1 MPLTPA
7 ILPFFL
13 YYIPLNQLSRY
24 GGHLLA
30 SHEYDVVSF
39 LVVYVAIVQG
49 GQSAG
54 QFLSFGPNI
63 AQAAASGERIL
74 RLRHVVEGSPSSHD
88 EARLMP
94 MERDMASIE
103 FRNVSFSYSSRDTR
117 IFHHLNLRIGS
128 GQFAALVGASGCGK
142 STIISLLERF
152 YQVSSGEILLGG
164 QNINSIDLSSYR
176 SSLALVSQEPQL
188 FDGTIRD
195 NLLLGQ
201 ASPET
206 IPESQL
212 IQACRDAE
220 IHDFIAS
227 LPDGYNTAL
236 GTNAQAA
243 MSGGQRQRVCIARA
257 LVRRPSVLL
266 LDEATSSL
274 DSQSERLVQGALERL
289 AKKRDM
295 TIITVAHRL
304 ATIQK
309 ANPIFVLGRDQEDG
323 HTKVLESGSHAQLI
337 LKREAY
343 WEMVSPLQH

>member
-1 MPLTPA
+1 MMNSLFGIGWALVALYFNLYRRDWCVIWLFARIVQVFQYTGQKLVDA
-7 ILPFFL
+7 GNFWALMFFIMAL
-13 YYIPLNQLSRY
+13 ALSDFY
-24 GGHLLA
+24 
-30 SHEYDVVSF
+30 
-39 LVVYVAIVQG
+39 LVVGYCSNRISLNVASNYRQ
-49 GQSAG
+49 
-54 QFLSFGPNI
+54 
-63 AQAAASGERIL
+63 EY
-74 RLRHVVEGSPSSHD
+74 
-88 EARLMP
+88 
-94 MERDMASIE
+94 
-103 FRNVSFSYSSRDTR
+103 FR
-117 IFHHLNLRIGS
+117 
-128 GQFAALVGASGCGK
+128 QFAALVGASGCGK

-152 YQVSSGEILLGG
+152 YQVSSGEILIGG
-164 QNINSIDLSSYR
+164 ENINSIDLSSYR

-195 NLLLGQ
+195 NLLLGH
-201 ASPET
+201 ANPET
-206 IPESQL
+206 IPESQ
-212 IQACRDAE
+212 IVQACRDAE

-236 GTNAQAA
+236 GTNSQAA

-295 TIITVAHRL
+295 IIITVAHRL

-337 LKREAY
+337 LKRAAY
-343 WEMVSPLQH
+343 WEMCRAQALDRGIE

>member
-1 MPLTPA
+1 MP
-7 ILPFFL
+7 IKGC
-13 YYIPLNQLSRY
+13 N
-24 GGHLLA
+24 A
-30 SHEYDVVSF
+30 SIQFRDVSF
-39 LVVYVAIVQG
+39 
-49 GQSAG
+49 
-54 QFLSFGPNI
+54 N
-63 AQAAASGERIL
+63 
-74 RLRHVVEGSPSSHD
+74 
-88 EARLMP
+88 
-94 MERDMASIE
+94 
-103 FRNVSFSYSSRDTR
+103 YSSRDSP
-117 IFHHLNLRIGS
+117 IFHHLNLSIGS
-128 GQFAALVGASGCGK
+128 GQFAALVGVSGCGK

-152 YQVSSGEILLGG
+152 YQVSSGEILMGG
-164 QNINSIDLSSYR
+164 TNINSIDLPSYR

-206 IPESQL
+206 IPESQI

-220 IHDFIAS
+220 IHDFITS

-236 GTNAQAA
+236 GANAQAA

-257 LVRRPSVLL
+257 LVRKPSVLL

-295 TIITVAHRL
+295 TIVTVAHRL

-309 ANPIFVLGRDQEDG
+309 ANPIFVLGRDSEG
-323 HTKVLESGSHAQLI
+323 GYTRVVESGSHAQLI
-337 LKREAY
+337 LNRGAY
-343 WEMVSPLQH
+343 WEMVSPLQLRSKARCDINRR

>member
-1 MPLTPA
+1 M
-7 ILPFFL
+7 
-13 YYIPLNQLSRY
+13 
-24 GGHLLA
+24 
-30 SHEYDVVSF
+30 
-39 LVVYVAIVQG
+39 YVAIIQG

-74 RLRHVVEGSPSSHD
+74 GLRPETEGATSPHD
-88 EARLMP
+88 MGLMP
-94 MERDMASIE
+94 SEERNASVQL
-103 FRNVSFSYSSRDTR
+103 RNISFHYSTRDTP
-117 IFHHLNLRIGS
+117 IFHDLSLNIES
-128 GQFAALVGASGCGK
+128 GQFVALVGASGCGK

-152 YQVSSGEILLGG
+152 YEVSSGEILFGG
-164 QNINSIDLSSYR
+164 KDINSIDLSSYR

-201 ASPET
+201 TQTDAITEP
-206 IPESQL
+206 QM

-236 GTNAQAA
+236 GVTQTAL
-243 MSGGQRQRVCIARA
+243 SGGQKQRICIARA
-257 LVRRPSVLL
+257 LVRKPCLLL

-274 DSQSERLVQGALERL
+274 DSQSERLLQDAIERL
-289 AKKRDM
+289 AKKRNM
-295 TIITVAHRL
+295 TIIAVAHRL

-309 ANPIFVLGRDQEDG
+309 ANSIFVLGQEVYDKC
-323 HTKVLESGSHAQLI
+323 TRLIESGTHSELI
-337 LKREAY
+337 QKRGAY
-343 WEMVSPLQH
+343 WEMVSPLRTVENGM